1 MGALLFLFGAAL
13 AAGLYFVL
21 ADLLKIPRLATERA
35 LISAGRRER
44 SLVKSLEALI
54 LGWALKLAPLIRM
67 DEYKYRRLENKLTAA
82 GLDMTPQVYTAY
94 SLLKPCLILLGIIP
108 CLLILPILSPL
119 IVVLAV
125 LTWFK
130 ESRRADELVKARME
144 LIEGEL
150 PRFVAT
156 IHQELAAS
164 RDVLR
169 ILENYKKHAGPDFG
183 RELDVLTAD
192 MRSSSYEAA
201 LIRFEARMGS
211 AIISDIVR
219 GLIGI
224 LRGDDGRM
232 YFQMLSHDLKAQEL
246 QRLKAKA
253 QNPAQNPNIQ
263 LYHARV
269 LHDDLHRHHRV
280 PDRQLPGEPVLKE
293 VTMRKLLK
301 RRSGEGYIDVCV
313 LVVCAMLVLALVVR
327 VLPVYITKQQLDT
340 YAVELVREAEI
351 AGQVG
356 TETTRRAA
364 ALTDS
369 TGLDPD
375 IRWST
380 TGRIQLN
387 DEVTVTLTLETDIG
401 LFGGLGSFPIT
412 LTAEATGKSEVYWK

>member
-44 SLVKSLEALI
+44 SLVKTLEALI

-67 DEYKYRRLENKLTAA
+67 DEYKYRRLESKLTAA

-94 SLLKPCLILLGIIP
+94 SILKPCLILLGIIP

-183 RELDVLTAD
+183 RELDVLSAD
-192 MRSSSYEAA
+192 MGCSSY
-201 LIRFEARMGS
+201 
-211 AIISDIVR
+211 
-219 GLIGI
+219 
-224 LRGDDGRM
+224 
-232 YFQMLSHDLKAQEL
+232 
-246 QRLKAKA
+246 
-253 QNPAQNPNIQ
+253 
-263 LYHARV
+263 
-269 LHDDLHRHHRV
+269 
-280 PDRQLPGEPVLKE
+280 
-293 VTMRKLLK
+293 
-301 RRSGEGYIDVCV
+301 
-313 LVVCAMLVLALVVR
+313 
-327 VLPVYITKQQLDT
+327 
-340 YAVELVREAEI
+340 
-351 AGQVG
+351 
-356 TETTRRAA
+356 
-364 ALTDS
+364 
-369 TGLDPD
+369 
-375 IRWST
+375 
-380 TGRIQLN
+380 
-387 DEVTVTLTLETDIG
+387 
-401 LFGGLGSFPIT
+401 
-412 LTAEATGKSEVYWK
+412 

>member
-21 ADLLKIPRLATERA
+21 ADLLKIPRLAAERA

-67 DEYKYRRLENKLTAA
+67 DEYKYRRLESKLTAA
-82 GLDMTPQVYTAY
+82 GLDMTPQVYSAY
-94 SLLKPCLILLGIIP
+94 SILKPCLILLGIIP

-119 IVVLAV
+119 IVGLAV

-232 YFQMLSHDLKAQEL
+232 YFQMLSHDLKALEL

-253 QNPAQNPNIQ
+253 AKIPPKI
-263 LYHARV
+263 RV
-269 LHDDLHRHHRV
+269 FSFIMLMCFMM
-280 PDRQLPGEPVLKE
+280 
-293 VTMRKLLK
+293 T
-301 RRSGEGYIDVCV
+301 YIVII
-313 LVVCAMLVLALVVR
+313 
-327 VLPVYITKQQLDT
+327 VYQI
-340 YAVELVREAEI
+340 VN
-351 AGQVG
+351 
-356 TETTRRAA
+356 
-364 ALTDS
+364 S
-369 TGLDPD
+369 
-375 IRWST
+375 
-380 TGRIQLN
+380 
-387 DEVTVTLTLETDIG
+387 
-401 LFGGLGSFPIT
+401 LGSLF
-412 LTAEATGKSEVYWK
+412 

>member
-21 ADLLKIPRLATERA
+21 ADLLKIPRLAAERA

-44 SLVKSLEALI
+44 SLIKSLEALI

-67 DEYKYRRLENKLTAA
+67 DEYKYRRLESKLTAA
-82 GLDMTPQVYTAY
+82 GLDMTPQVYSAY
-94 SLLKPCLILLGIIP
+94 SILKPCLILLGIIP

-253 QNPAQNPNIQ
+253 AKIPPKI
-263 LYHARV
+263 RV
-269 LHDDLHRHHRV
+269 FSFI
-280 PDRQLPGEPVLKE
+280 
-293 VTMRKLLK
+293 MLLCFMMT
-301 RRSGEGYIDVCV
+301 YIVII
-313 LVVCAMLVLALVVR
+313 
-327 VLPVYITKQQLDT
+327 VYQI
-340 YAVELVREAEI
+340 VN
-351 AGQVG
+351 
-356 TETTRRAA
+356 
-364 ALTDS
+364 S
-369 TGLDPD
+369 
-375 IRWST
+375 
-380 TGRIQLN
+380 
-387 DEVTVTLTLETDIG
+387 
-401 LFGGLGSFPIT
+401 LGSLF
-412 LTAEATGKSEVYWK
+412 

>member
-1 MGALLFLFGAAL
+1 MKLLLFLFGVAL

-35 LISAGRRER
+35 LISAGRRDR
-44 SLVKSLEALI
+44 SLVKSLETLI
-54 LGWALKLAPLIRM
+54 LGWSVKLAKWVPM
-67 DEYKYRRLENKLTAA
+67 DDYKRRRLESKLAAA
-82 GLDMTPQVYTAY
+82 GLDMTPEVYTAY
-94 SLLKPCLILLGIIP
+94 CALKPCLILLGVIP
-108 CLLILPILSPL
+108 CLMVLPIISPV
-119 IVVLAV
+119 IVVLAI

-130 ESRRADELVKARME
+130 ESRRADELIKARME

-169 ILENYKKHAGPDFG
+169 ILENYKKHAGKDFG

-232 YFQMLSHDLKAQEL
+232 YFQMLSHDLKALEL

-253 QNPAQNPNIQ
+253 AKIPPKI
-263 LYHARV
+263 RV
-269 LHDDLHRHHRV
+269 FSFIMLACFML
-280 PDRQLPGEPVLKE
+280 
-293 VTMRKLLK
+293 T
-301 RRSGEGYIDVCV
+301 YIVII
-313 LVVCAMLVLALVVR
+313 
-327 VLPVYITKQQLDT
+327 VYQII
-340 YAVELVREAEI
+340 YSM
-351 AGQVG
+351 G
-356 TETTRRAA
+356 
-364 ALTDS
+364 S
-369 TGLDPD
+369 
-375 IRWST
+375 
-380 TGRIQLN
+380 
-387 DEVTVTLTLETDIG
+387 
-401 LFGGLGSFPIT
+401 LF
-412 LTAEATGKSEVYWK
+412 

>member
-44 SLVKSLEALI
+44 SLVKTLEALI

-67 DEYKYRRLENKLTAA
+67 DEYKYRRLESKLTAA

-94 SLLKPCLILLGIIP
+94 SILKPCLILLGIIP

-150 PRFVAT
+150 
-156 IHQELAAS
+156 AAS
-164 RDVLR
+164 QDVLR

-232 YFQMLSHDLKAQEL
+232 YFQMLSHDLKALEL
-246 QRLKAKA
+246 QHLKAKA
-253 QNPAQNPNIQ
+253 AKIPPKI
-263 LYHARV
+263 RV
-269 LHDDLHRHHRV
+269 FSFIMLMCFMM
-280 PDRQLPGEPVLKE
+280 
-293 VTMRKLLK
+293 T
-301 RRSGEGYIDVCV
+301 YIVII
-313 LVVCAMLVLALVVR
+313 
-327 VLPVYITKQQLDT
+327 VYQI
-340 YAVELVREAEI
+340 VN
-351 AGQVG
+351 
-356 TETTRRAA
+356 
-364 ALTDS
+364 S
-369 TGLDPD
+369 
-375 IRWST
+375 
-380 TGRIQLN
+380 
-387 DEVTVTLTLETDIG
+387 
-401 LFGGLGSFPIT
+401 LGSLF
-412 LTAEATGKSEVYWK
+412 

>member
-1 MGALLFLFGAAL
+1 MKLLLILFGAAL

-21 ADLLKIPRLATERA
+21 ADLLKLPRLSTERA

-54 LGWALKLAPLIRM
+54 LGWALKLAPFIKM
-67 DEYKYRRLENKLTAA
+67 DAYKHRRLESKLAAA
-82 GLDMTPQVYTAY
+82 GLDMTPEVYTAY
-94 SLLKPCLILLGIIP
+94 GILKPCLILLGIIP
-108 CLLILPILSPL
+108 CLFVLPILTPVV
-119 IVVLAV
+119 VVLAI

-156 IHQELAAS
+156 VHQELAAS

-169 ILENYKKHAGPDFG
+169 ILENYKKHAGPDFS

-211 AIISDIVR
+211 ATISDIVR

-232 YFQMLSHDLKAQEL
+232 YFQMLSHDLKALEL

-253 QNPAQNPNIQ
+253 AKIPPKI
-263 LYHARV
+263 RV
-269 LHDDLHRHHRV
+269 FSFIMLMCFMM
-280 PDRQLPGEPVLKE
+280 
-293 VTMRKLLK
+293 T
-301 RRSGEGYIDVCV
+301 YIVII
-313 LVVCAMLVLALVVR
+313 
-327 VLPVYITKQQLDT
+327 VYQI
-340 YAVELVREAEI
+340 I
-351 AGQVG
+351 N
-356 TETTRRAA
+356 
-364 ALTDS
+364 S
-369 TGLDPD
+369 
-375 IRWST
+375 
-380 TGRIQLN
+380 
-387 DEVTVTLTLETDIG
+387 
-401 LFGGLGSFPIT
+401 LGSLF
-412 LTAEATGKSEVYWK
+412 

>member
-1 MGALLFLFGAAL
+1 MGVLLFLFGTAL
-13 AAGLYFVL
+13 ATGLYFVL

-44 SLVKSLEALI
+44 SLVKALEALI

-67 DEYKYRRLENKLTAA
+67 DEMDEYKYRRLESKLTAA

-94 SLLKPCLILLGIIP
+94 SILKPCLILLGIIP

-232 YFQMLSHDLKAQEL
+232 YFQMLSHDLKALEL

-253 QNPAQNPNIQ
+253 AKIPPKI
-263 LYHARV
+263 RV
-269 LHDDLHRHHRV
+269 FSFIMLMCFMM
-280 PDRQLPGEPVLKE
+280 
-293 VTMRKLLK
+293 T
-301 RRSGEGYIDVCV
+301 YI
-313 LVVCAMLVLALVVR
+313 AII
-327 VLPVYITKQQLDT
+327 VYQI
-340 YAVELVREAEI
+340 VN
-351 AGQVG
+351 
-356 TETTRRAA
+356 
-364 ALTDS
+364 S
-369 TGLDPD
+369 
-375 IRWST
+375 
-380 TGRIQLN
+380 
-387 DEVTVTLTLETDIG
+387 
-401 LFGGLGSFPIT
+401 LGSLF
-412 LTAEATGKSEVYWK
+412 

>member
-1 MGALLFLFGAAL
+1 MKLLLILFGAAL

-21 ADLLKIPRLATERA
+21 ADLLKLPRLSTERA

-54 LGWALKLAPLIRM
+54 LGWALKLAPFIKM
-67 DEYKYRRLENKLTAA
+67 DAYKHRRLESKLAAA
-82 GLDMTPQVYTAY
+82 GLDMTPEVYTAY
-94 SLLKPCLILLGIIP
+94 GILKPCLILLGIFP
-108 CLLILPILSPL
+108 CLFVLPILTPV
-119 IVVLAV
+119 IVVLAI

-156 IHQELAAS
+156 VHQELAAS

-169 ILENYKKHAGPDFG
+169 ILENYKKHAGPDFS

-211 AIISDIVR
+211 ATISDIVR

-232 YFQMLSHDLKAQEL
+232 YFQMLSHDLKALEL

-253 QNPAQNPNIQ
+253 AKIPPKI
-263 LYHARV
+263 RV
-269 LHDDLHRHHRV
+269 FSFIMLMCFMM
-280 PDRQLPGEPVLKE
+280 
-293 VTMRKLLK
+293 T
-301 RRSGEGYIDVCV
+301 YIVII
-313 LVVCAMLVLALVVR
+313 
-327 VLPVYITKQQLDT
+327 VYQI
-340 YAVELVREAEI
+340 I
-351 AGQVG
+351 N
-356 TETTRRAA
+356 
-364 ALTDS
+364 S
-369 TGLDPD
+369 
-375 IRWST
+375 
-380 TGRIQLN
+380 
-387 DEVTVTLTLETDIG
+387 
-401 LFGGLGSFPIT
+401 LGSLF
-412 LTAEATGKSEVYWK
+412 